1 MVVTHKSGICKICNR
16 RGYTEWHHIIS
27 QHHSI
32 KTRQTHLLDNP
43 NNVIELCKRCHDQTT
58 ASMVRKRL
66 TRRHGPIK
74 TGKKRKRATPE
85 EKRVARE
92 KKKLARENKVDGS
105 MQNIVTRD
113 AGIWRRYSRPRTTIK
128 RFRKI
133 HGGDV
138 IGVEMRNLYPPDH
151 WLHSPEQFS
160 SSLSKRFERDWLWTM
175 TGGAVQKSKLTPEK
189 IAQWTEKN

>member
-1 MVVTHKSGICKICNR
+1 MVLTPKSGRCHICNC

-43 NNVIELCKRCHDQTT
+43 NNVVELCKRCHNQTT

-66 TRRHGPIK
+66 TRIHGPINR
-74 TGKKRKRATPE
+74 GKKRKRATPE
-85 EKRVARE
+85 EKRLARERKRLARE
-92 KKKLARENKVDGS
+92 KKVDDS
-105 MQNIVTRD
+105 MQNIVARD
-113 AGIWRRYSRPRTTIK
+113 AGIWRRYSRPLSTIK
-128 RFRKI
+128 KFRRI
-133 HGGDV
+133 HGGNV
-138 IGVEMRNLYPPDH
+138 IGVEMGNLYPPDH

-175 TGGAVQKSKLTPEK
+175 TGGAVQKSKFTPEK
-189 IAQWTEKN
+189 LARWRKR